1 MNHKLAILLIIA
13 LLSSGLLQ
21 AKEDTYHIYAALGFG
36 YSPSSLRFAA
46 HDIESGLLAVGTNG
60 ASIGA
65 IKLFRSNTSFAGFGL
80 AFRFTNAIG
89 FHGAVGKSFRW
100 FDWLRFRIEFNG
112 EVYTDSF
119 TQGNALVGLEF
130 PW

>member
-1 MNHKLAILLIIA
+1 MCQRWVVLILFILLPCSIA
-13 LLSSGLLQ
+13 LGE
-21 AKEDTYHIYAALGFG
+21 EDPFHVYAGIGFG
-36 YSPSSLRFAA
+36 YSPSTLRFAA
-46 HDIESGLLAVGTNG
+46 HDIEAGLLAVGTNG

-65 IKLFRSNTSFAGFGL
+65 IKLLRSGSSFVGFGL

-100 FDWLRFRIEFNG
+100 FDWLRFRAEFNA
-112 EVYTDSF
+112 EAYTDSF

-130 PW
+130 TW